1 MIYIL
6 STILFI
12 STLWGTPSLSHAMDT
27 NHSSR
32 VSMDEMA
39 TKFRSKIQTLFNV
52 DGAETTFL
60 LKVKFPTDPF
70 LTENGMSFF
79 PDKEYFPWLE
89 ELIKQESPDQM
100 VQFLDLSMNG
110 SEIYTKAPFLLE
122 RMKLNLCLRE
132 SRNTHASESQISNN
146 PHAFGPSV
154 RLDFYASKYKYRESL
169 LSSKIRKND
178 CTSLKTWIDS
188 LDRMN
193 LETEEK
199 MDLCFGTQPQR
210 LKKLLESRPDIYQRE
225 KNTPHETAYDIYSR
239 MKFEKVD
246 DIKTCDQLHDYIVK
260 NYGK

>member
-6 STILFI
+6 SLILFL
-12 STLWGTPSLSHAMDT
+12 STLWGNPSLSHAMDA
-27 NHSSR
+27 NHPSR
-32 VSMDEMA
+32 ISMDEMA
-39 TKFRSKIQTLFNV
+39 AKFRSKIQTLFKI
-52 DGAETTFL
+52 DGADTTFL

-70 LTENGMSFF
+70 LTENGMSFY
-79 PDKEYFPWLE
+79 PDKDFFPWLE
-89 ELIKQESPDQM
+89 ELTKQESADQM
-100 VQFLDLSMNG
+100 IQFLDLSMKN
-110 SEIYTKAPFLLE
+110 SEINTKAPYLLE
-122 RMKLNLCLRE
+122 RMKLNLCLHE
-132 SRNTHASESQISNN
+132 GRNTHANESQVSNH
-146 PHAFGPSV
+146 PHSFGPSV

-178 CTSLKTWIDS
+178 CASLKNWIDS

-210 LKKLLESRPDIYQRE
+210 LKKLLDSRPDIYQRE
-225 KNTPHETAYDIYSR
+225 NNTPHETAYDIYSR